1 MESASL
7 LNLRR
12 LLKAAEVKSKP
23 FSTLPITYS
32 EFWSWSVKIRS
43 PLSRWSP
50 SRSGWRRLMRRK
62 PSQVLVSLLT
72 IAEMGSRNL
81 VATGIPIVSNWE
93 SVAIFLVFSCP
104 GSRGRSG

>member
-7 LNLRR
+7 LNLRH

-23 FSTLPITYS
+23 FSTLPIMYS

-50 SRSGWRRLMRRK
+50 SRSEWRRSIRRK
-62 PSQVLVSLLT
+62 PNQVLVSLLT

-81 VATGIPIVSNWE
+81 VAMGISIVSNRE
-93 SVAIFLVFSCP
+93 SAASCISCFFMP
-104 GSRGRSG
+104 